1 MFRFIVRV
9 LINALAL
16 WVAAWLLPGIE
27 LGAEAGTDISTND
40 TVASVVSYLFVGLVF
55 GLVNALVRPVVSLLS
70 LPLTILTLGLFTII
84 INAGMLMLTSWL
96 TSFSPINFEVDDFF
110 WTAILGAIIIS
121 LVSLVAGSVT
131 GTRR

>member
-1 MFRFIVRV
+1 MRV

-27 LGAEAGTDISTND
+27 LGSEAATEVSGND
-40 TVASVVSYLFVGLVF
+40 TVGSVLSYLFVGLVF
-55 GLVNALVRPVVSLLS
+55 GIVNALVRPVVSLLS

-96 TSFSPINFEVDDFF
+96 TSFTPIEFVVDDFF
-110 WTAILGAIIIS
+110 WTAILGAVIIS
-121 LVSLVAGSVT
+121 LVSLVAGSIT

>member
-1 MFRFIVRV
+1 MLKFIVRV

-27 LGAEAGTDISTND
+27 VGSEAATEVATND
-40 TVASVVSYLFVGLVF
+40 TVGSVLSYLFVGLIF
-55 GLVNALVRPVVSLLS
+55 GVVNALVRPVVSLLS
-70 LPLTILTLGLFTII
+70 LPLTILTLGLFTIV

-96 TSFSPINFEVDDFF
+96 TSFTPIDFVVDDFF

-121 LVSLVAGSVT
+121 LVSLVAVSIT

>member
-1 MFRFIVRV
+1 MLRFIVRV
-9 LINALAL
+9 LINAFAL

-27 LGAEAGTDISTND
+27 LGAEAAVDASGTELVRGIL
-40 TVASVVSYLFVGLVF
+40 AYLFVGLVF
-55 GLVNALVRPVVSLLS
+55 GIVNALVRPVVSLLS
-70 LPLTILTLGLFTII
+70 LPLTILTLGLFTIV

-96 TSFSPINFEVDDFF
+96 TSFTPITFAVDDFF

-121 LVSLVAGSVT
+121 VVSLVAGTIT